1 MNPIKEYPRVL
12 PDAAPASTQ
21 ASARTFASGDVS
33 IKNEYPLASNVAQPS
48 LPDVEQPPAG
58 PAFVSTAP
66 ALGTDA
72 ASSESSLHL
81 PSSTIISFGPH
92 SDTVIDTFGLSD
104 TIIPRLRILVEST
117 RQNKWPQV
125 LQSEHGL
132 EVASAS
138 ALSNALRADLAL
150 IPLINK
156 VSRRVI
162 CFSSDQ

>member
-1 MNPIKEYPRVL
+1 MNPIKEYPCIL

-21 ASARTFASGDVS
+21 ASARTFASGDIS

-48 LPDVEQPPAG
+48 LPDVEPPAG
-58 PAFVSTAP
+58 PAFISTAP
-66 ALGTDA
+66 ALGTDT

-81 PSSTIISFGPH
+81 PSSMIISFGPH
-92 SDTVIDTFGLSD
+92 SDAVIDTFGLSD

-125 LQSEHGL
+125 LQSEYGL

-138 ALSNALRADLAL
+138 ALSNTLRADLAL
-150 IPLINK
+150 ILLVNK
-156 VSRRVI
+156 VSRQVI